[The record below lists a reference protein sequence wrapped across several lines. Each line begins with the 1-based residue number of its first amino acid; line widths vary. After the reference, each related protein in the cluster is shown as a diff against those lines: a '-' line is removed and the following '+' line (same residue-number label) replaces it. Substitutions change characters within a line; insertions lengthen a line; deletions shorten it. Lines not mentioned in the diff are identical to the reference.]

1 MNASPEIEMPDAEHW
16 DESDQVVIKEIQV
29 QKKRRD
35 RFSVFSKNGFMF
47 GLSTD
52 TYIKHPLTSG
62 QVLSRNDVKQI
73 LEAEHRVRIT
83 SSLLQLISRR
93 AHSRKELYQK
103 AKKKNHNS
111 TIINSIL
118 DEFEE
123 KGWIDDKGFAFSF
136 AKEKAHLKAW
146 GPKKIHQHLLQKGIP
161 QAIADEVISR
171 AIPHDEAL
179 QTCLKLLL
187 KKKWYFDKTEDK
199 YKRKQ
204 KMMAFLMQRGF
215 TSQLCLKAIEQSLN

>member
-29 QKKRRD
+29 QKKKRD

-52 TYIKHPLTSG
+52 TFIKHPLSSG
-62 QVLSRNDVKQI
+62 QLLSRSDVQQI
-73 LEAEHRVRIT
+73 LETEHRVKIQA
-83 SSLLQLISRR
+83 SLLQLISRR

-103 AKKKNHNS
+103 AKKKGHNS
-111 TIINSIL
+111 AIINSIL

-123 KGWIDDKGFAFSF
+123 KGWIDDEGFAFSF
-136 AKEKAHLKAW
+136 AKDKGQLKAW
-146 GPKKIHQHLLQKGIP
+146 GPKKIQQHLLQKGIP
-161 QAIADEVISR
+161 QRIAEEAIAH
-171 AIPHDEAL
+171 AIPQDEAL

-187 KKKWYFDKTEDK
+187 KKKWYFDRTEDK

-204 KMMAFLMQRGF
+204 KMMAYLMQRGF
-215 TSQLCLKAIEQSLN
+215 TSPVCMKAIEQSLN